1 MVLLTIAGG
10 PSVSGATALP
20 APITAFFVEPNR
32 SYGANSPP
40 PALDAA
46 RCGRGGAANARACAL
61 VAAACWNRRRA
72 SSDTGAGLAAAV
84 PFTFRRTGSGDPGA
98 ETGSTKLEGGDL
110 EPGPVATPF
119 CLLALSS
126 ARRISAAENAL
137 SLRAARAALEM
148 SAATSSTV
156 AAGSPRGDVSYE
168 QLVGD
173 ETSVAGVAPP
183 PRSEGTAAAAKDFD
197 SSPRADDATMRAVL
211 STDARKAETR
221 DDEKR
226 SAASKEARARWN
238 KFAATPFS

>member
-1 MVLLTIAGG
+1 VVLLTIAGG
-10 PSVSGATALP
+10 PSVSGATARP
-20 APITAFFVEPNR
+20 APIDGLFFVEANR
-32 SYGANSPP
+32 SYGDLSPP
-40 PALDAA
+40 PALDVA

-137 SLRAARAALEM
+137 SLRAARAWALEM

-156 AAGSPRGDVSYE
+156 AAGSPRGE
-168 QLVGD
+168 PVGD

-183 PRSEGTAAAAKDFD
+183 PRSEGTAAAAAPD
-197 SSPRADDATMRAVL
+197 SSPRADAATMRAVL

>member
-1 MVLLTIAGG
+1 VVLLTIAGG

-20 APITAFFVEPNR
+20 APITAFFDEPNR
-32 SYGANSPP
+32 SYGDLSPP
-40 PALDAA
+40 PALDVA

-137 SLRAARAALEM
+137 SLRAARAWALEM

-156 AAGSPRGDVSYE
+156 AAGSPRGE
-168 QLVGD
+168 PVGD

-183 PRSEGTAAAAKDFD
+183 PRSEGTAAAAAPD
-197 SSPRADDATMRAVL
+197 SSPRADAATMRAVL

>member
-72 SSDTGAGLAAAV
+72 SSDTGAGLAAAG

-156 AAGSPRGDVSYE
+156 AAGSPRGE
-168 QLVGD
+168 PVGD

-183 PRSEGTAAAAKDFD
+183 PRSEGTAAAAAPD
-197 SSPRADDATMRAVL
+197 SSPRADAATMRAVL